1 MDQIFLKRARL
12 YVDVIE
18 LVSTLHNRAFYLLIV
33 TIQTTILKND
43 QLLTKIFCRLSSMT
57 TEMNILFK

>member
-12 YVDVIE
+12 YVDIIE

-33 TIQTTILKND
+33 SIQTTILKND